1 MKKALSTL
9 AASVLVGLAG
19 GNAHA
24 APRLELLVPAY
35 FAMWA
40 GGMLLRRY
48 YKRASWQS
56 LGMLAATAL
65 LAGCASGPG
74 AHPDDPLEPYNRS
87 MTRFNDGVDE
97 AVLKPV
103 ATAYKDAVPSPVRT
117 GVNNF
122 FGNLGDVWSFVNNV
136 LQLRPEEAL
145 SSLVRFNVNTVFG
158 LGGVLDIA
166 SEMGVERN
174 RQDFGLT
181 LGRWG
186 VPTGPYLVLPL
197 LGPSTV
203 RDTLAMPVDRQGN
216 LVGQFDSVSA
226 RNSLYALRLVDTRA
240 GLLGAGAVLES
251 AALDKYSFTRDVFLQ
266 LRAQSAQ
273 RPGARDGDGGD
284 DNDGML
290 PPEPEADR

>member
-1 MKKALSTL
+1 MMTWKT
-9 AASVLVGLAG
+9 AG
-19 GNAHA
+19 FARHDG
-24 APRLELLVPAY
+24 APRFARAGLRWCALV
-35 FAMWA
+35 
-40 GGMLLRRY
+40 
-48 YKRASWQS
+48 
-56 LGMLAATAL
+56 LGAVL

-145 SSLVRFNVNTVFG
+145 SSLVRFNVNTLWG

-166 SEMGVERN
+166 SEMGVDRN

-203 RDTLAMPVDRQGN
+203 RDTVALPVDMQAS
-216 LVGQFDSVSA
+216 LVGQVDPVAA
-226 RNSLYALRLVDTRA
+226 RNTLYALRAVDTRA
-240 GLLGAGAVLES
+240 SLLGAGAVLEG
-251 AALDKYSFTRDVFLQ
+251 AALDKYSFTRDVFLRV
-266 LRAQSAQ
+266 RAQRAE
-273 RPGARDGDGGD
+273 RPGAADANGGD
-284 DNDGML
+284 DNGGVL
-290 PPEPEADR
+290 PQDY

>member
-1 MKKALSTL
+1 MMTWMTAGL
-9 AASVLVGLAG
+9 ARPDGQPVLAGVGLRWCA
-19 GNAHA
+19 
-24 APRLELLVPAY
+24 LV
-35 FAMWA
+35 
-40 GGMLLRRY
+40 
-48 YKRASWQS
+48 
-56 LGMLAATAL
+56 LGAVL

-74 AHPDDPLEPYNRS
+74 AHPNDPLEPYNRS

-103 ATAYKDAVPSPVRT
+103 ATAYKDVVPSTVRT

-122 FGNLGDVWSFVNNV
+122 FGNLGDVWSFVNSV

-158 LGGVLDIA
+158 LGGLLDIA
-166 SEMGVERN
+166 SEMGVDRN

-203 RDTLAMPVDRQGN
+203 RDTAAMPVDMQGN
-216 LVGQFDSVSA
+216 LVGQFDSMSV
-226 RNSLYALRLVDTRA
+226 RNSLYALRAVNTRA
-240 GLLGAGAVLES
+240 SLLGAGAVLEG

-266 LRAQSAQ
+266 LRAQRAG
-273 RPGARDGDGGD
+273 RPGAADTNGGD
-284 DNDGML
+284 DNGGVL
-290 PPEPEADR
+290 PQESDY